1 MPFKQRDFETIAPHK
16 HTINAIGNAI
26 KKIATDNVL
35 ECKIAL
41 QLATRMYGFEV
52 SLFLISKIFFLT

>member
-1 MPFKQRDFETIAPHK
+1 MSFKQREFETIAPRK
-16 HTINAIGNAI
+16 HAINAIGNAI

-41 QLATRMYGFEV
+41 QLATRLYGFEV
-52 SLFLISKIFFLT
+52 SPPLISKIFFLT